1 MIALFFL
8 FLTLSVSPFKSK
20 SRLEAENAALRHQ
33 LIVLQRKLRGRVRL
47 TNGPASSYA
56 FSTAAALHAKATLAT
71 SPLDRMRAYLIGGLH
86 RLEFQESCPVFRFQ
100 SNFPVKADAH
110 TMRSA
115 ETPVYTENLILID
128 YVTESPNVNGDDRAL
143 LPLPDP

>member
-1 MIALFFL
+1 MALFFL

-110 TMRSA
+110 TMPLGRNSSSA
-115 ETPVYTENLILID
+115 SRLTAGALGFFILSQSR
-128 YVTESPNVNGDDRAL
+128 ER
-143 LPLPDP
+143 PLR

>member
-1 MIALFFL
+1 
-8 FLTLSVSPFKSK
+8 
-20 SRLEAENAALRHQ
+20 
-33 LIVLQRKLRGRVRL
+33 
-47 TNGPASSYA
+47 
-56 FSTAAALHAKATLAT
+56 
-71 SPLDRMRAYLIGGLH
+71 MRAYLIGGLR

-115 ETPVYTENLILID
+115 ETPVYTENLILFD

-143 LPLPDP
+143 LPLPDPVRLAVQVEEPRSMTISAGSIQLPPCSTALLLLDVEGCERILLGVAHPDLLQRPLAFRLLALRQLVQHIGPSTS